1 MCVFVC
7 ECARAHTC
15 MVQAVSI
22 HWHFTERED
31 KGCQENVI
39 SVTESIQDS

>member
-1 MCVFVC
+1 MCV
-7 ECARAHTC
+7 CARARAC
-15 MVQAVSI
+15 MVQVVSI

-39 SVTESIQDS
+39 SVTESIQGS